1 MNILSIQSWVSYG
14 HVGNAAAV
22 FPMQR
27 LGHEV
32 WAVNTVQ
39 FSNHTGYGSW
49 RGAVFP
55 PQLIRDLVT
64 GIEERGV
71 LPRCDALLS
80 GYLGDPE
87 VAEAVLET
95 WVRLRAANPAA
106 IYCADPVIG
115 DEGTG
120 VYVRPRV
127 AELMRD
133 RILPAADI
141 LTPNLFELR
150 HLTGLPCVTLEGVQE
165 AVRAIQ
171 ARGPRIVL
179 VTSLRT
185 EETPSEALDMLVA
198 EGGAFHR
205 LRMPL
210 LPISVNGA
218 GDAVAALFLVHW
230 LGGRSAPAALAAAGS
245 AIFGILNQTLALG
258 QREIALVA
266 AQQEIVSPS
275 RVFEPVAC

>member
-49 RGAVFP
+49 RGTVFP
-55 PQLIRDLVT
+55 PQLISDLVA

-87 VAEAVLET
+87 VAEAVLEA
-95 WVRLRAANPAA
+95 WARLRAANPDA

-127 AELMRD
+127 AELIRE

-150 HLTGLPCVTLEGVQE
+150 HLTGLPCSTLDGVQE

-185 EETPSEALDMLVA
+185 EETPDEALDMLVA

-230 LGGRSAPAALAAAGS
+230 LGRRSAPAALSAAGS
-245 AIFGILNQTLALG
+245 AIFGILSRTLTLG

-275 RVFEPVAC
+275 RVFEPVSC

>member
-49 RGAVFP
+49 RGTVFP
-55 PQLIRDLVT
+55 PQLIRDLVA

-87 VAEAVLET
+87 VAEAVLEA
-95 WVRLRAANPAA
+95 WGRLRAANPAA

-150 HLTGLPCVTLEGVQE
+150 HLTGLPCVTLAGVQE

-185 EETPSEALDMLVA
+185 EETPDEALDMLVA

-230 LGGRSAPAALAAAGS
+230 LGERSAAAALSAAGS
-245 AIFGILNQTLALG
+245 AIFGILSQTLALG

-266 AQQEIVSPS
+266 AQQEIASPS
-275 RVFEPVAC
+275 RLFEPMVC

>member
-1 MNILSIQSWVSYG
+1 
-14 HVGNAAAV
+14 
-22 FPMQR
+22 
-27 LGHEV
+27 
-32 WAVNTVQ
+32 
-39 FSNHTGYGSW
+39 
-49 RGAVFP
+49 
-55 PQLIRDLVT
+55 
-64 GIEERGV
+64 
-71 LPRCDALLS
+71 
-80 GYLGDPE
+80 
-87 VAEAVLET
+87 
-95 WVRLRAANPAA
+95 
-106 IYCADPVIG
+106 
-115 DEGTG
+115 
-120 VYVRPRV
+120 
-127 AELMRD
+127 MRD

-150 HLTGLPCVTLEGVQE
+150 HLTGLPCVTLAGVQE

-185 EETPSEALDMLVA
+185 EETPDEALDMLVA

-230 LGGRSAPAALAAAGS
+230 LGERSAAAALGAAGS
-245 AIFGILNQTLALG
+245 AIFGILSQTLALG

-266 AQQEIVSPS
+266 AQQEIASPS
-275 RVFEPVAC
+275 RLFEPMAC